1 MALPTTSHSKARQAA
16 LAMPGDARREDA
28 SAELKL
34 MNPPIVYFQEAV
46 AAVGKAAIVRG
57 HQQGYAFSSG
67 HVEQELKDSC
77 AGLLIEGTGGFVSEQ
92 NFGSVHQSAAKRGAL
107 TLTPRELLNAM
118 TEAMTETCAIGE
130 LVKTL
135 KCNAATGSSSN
146 GGNEAVFFESE
157 IGNQVV
163 KLKDEADFV
172 A

>member
-1 MALPTTSHSKARQAA
+1 MALPTTSHSKACQAA

-34 MNPPIVYFQEAV
+34 MNPPIVHFQEAV

-77 AGLLIEGTGGFVSEQ
+77 AGLLIEGTGGFVGEQ
-92 NFGSVHQSAAKRGAL
+92 NFGSIHQSAAKRGAL

-130 LVKTL
+130 L
-135 KCNAATGSSSN
+135 AATWKSGAEP
-146 GGNEAVFFESE
+146 GPARPRG
-157 IGNQVV
+157 
-163 KLKDEADFV
+163 
-172 A
+172 